1 MLEIKDGDT
10 DIIILGEHVVN
21 ELEKLKDVSALR
33 VEDQIKQLDLK
44 FDTNVGKAISKAVE
58 CKRIE
63 GVVIDENEI
72 NALAEMIREA
82 GSEEQK

>member
-33 VEDQIKQLDLK
+33 VEDQIK
-44 FDTNVGKAISKAVE
+44 
-58 CKRIE
+58 
-63 GVVIDENEI
+63 
-72 NALAEMIREA
+72 
-82 GSEEQK
+82 